1 MRTFFFQTKNKSG
14 LGTLFVR
21 VRRRVPALQIKIST
35 RIQVDIASWEKAVSG
50 TKEWS
55 RFVKTKDG
63 KVINEKLQA
72 IDAAIDNLIGQGIYD
87 KVALDEAVA
96 NIVFAEEREKQKR
109 KEEAERMLREKKA
122 KIQAELEAARRADV
136 LRFLENYVASMKDGT
151 IKYKG
156 ANYTKN
162 TVKCWNNFLG
172 ILTKFY
178 KNNPFTWND
187 INKSLTDRFLCFMET
202 EGYMVSAINKY
213 LVTFRAMVG
222 YAMEQGLHDN
232 ANALKA
238 FTKRKIVESDKA
250 KEIYLTAGE
259 IQSLFEMKL
268 QGLDAI
274 VRDVFLVGCYTCQRF
289 SDYSRLERENFT
301 TTANGTKI
309 VRLIQIKTRNAV
321 VIPILND
328 NLLTIA
334 ERYNYDIPAVNDVVL
349 NRYIKQILKEL
360 SQTVPTLAKKERT
373 LLTMKERTKEERG
386 EVTFERDSKGNVVK
400 PRYELVSSHT
410 ARRSGITNLYL
421 TGKFDTFQMMSISGH
436 RDMKT
441 FTEYIKLSS
450 DEIADGIALKMTSE
464 IDGPSNERLF

>member
-109 KEEAERMLREKKA
+109 KEEAERMLREKEA

-136 LRFLENYVASMKDGT
+136 LRFLESYVASMKDGT

-178 KNNPFTWND
+178 KDNPFTWND

-309 VRLIQIKTRNAV
+309 VRLIQIKTRNTV

-334 ERYNYDIPAVNDVVL
+334 KRYNYDIPAVNDVVL
-349 NRYIKQILKEL
+349 NRYIKRILKEL

-386 EVTFERDSKGNVVK
+386 EVTFERDSKGNVIK